1 MSPTTLLAQDPANRA
16 SGSRH
21 GAPSAALLSA
31 LHDALGSERRLL
43 DELIAQMRRQR
54 QAVAADDIQGV
65 DDSTFATHRI
75 LATLG
80 QARQRRR
87 QLNVLLGGNEE
98 CTLRELEEL
107 LGDLVDDRLRDARL
121 RLQQAADVLTREVGM
136 NRKLLREALT
146 STDQHVRTLVGAP
159 ATPSTYAHEGHAP
172 SAPVGA
178 RGVLLNRTV

>member
-1 MSPTTLLAQDPANRA
+1 MSPTTLLATDAAPRIAPQAHPA
-16 SGSRH
+16 
-21 GAPSAALLSA
+21 SAVLHALY
-31 LHDALGSERRLL
+31 DALISERRLL

-54 QAVAADDIQGV
+54 AAVGADDIQGV

-87 QLNVLLGGNEE
+87 QLNVLLGGNEDT
-98 CTLRELEEL
+98 TLRELEEL
-107 LGDLVDDRLRDARL
+107 LGDQADERLRDART

-136 NRKLLREALT
+136 NRRLLREALST
-146 STDQHVRTLVGAP
+146 TDQHVRTLVGSPATASTYASEGVAAP
-159 ATPSTYAHEGHAP
+159 ATGAP
-172 SAPVGA
+172 